1 MIKEKSF
8 RESILKMKE
17 HFAEQENKTDWYV
30 NHNPIEKYLQ
40 IDKIDNQTI
49 SKFVRINLLENIPR
63 RKIKRTHKHKIV
75 SSPF

>member
-1 MIKEKSF
+1 
-8 RESILKMKE
+8 MKE
-17 HFAEQENKTDWYV
+17 PFVKQENKTDWYL

-49 SKFVRINLLENIPR
+49 SKFVRINLIENLPR

-75 SSPF
+75 SPQF